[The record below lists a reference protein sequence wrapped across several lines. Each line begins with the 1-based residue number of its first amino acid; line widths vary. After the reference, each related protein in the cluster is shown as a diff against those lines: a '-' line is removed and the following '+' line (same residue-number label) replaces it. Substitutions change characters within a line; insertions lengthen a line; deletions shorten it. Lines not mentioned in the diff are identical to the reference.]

1 MGAKSTRKGADG
13 ERELAAMLREY
24 GYPVERGGSLSF
36 GEVPDLTGLPGVHI
50 ECKRAEQ
57 LRPYDWMA
65 QAERDAVRFGDGLPA
80 VFFRRSRS
88 PGLVVMKL
96 EDWIDFYDCKKSEEK
111 RHIAADGF
119 CGNQYVNLVS
129 GQNDHLPKRRNKA

>member
-1 MGAKSTRKGADG
+1 MLWRKSFLCGVIPTGRKSQRNGADG
-13 ERELAAMLREY
+13 ERELAALLREY
-24 GYPVERGGSLSF
+24 GYPVERGGSMSF

-57 LRPYDWMA
+57 LRPYSWLE

-88 PGLVVMKL
+88 PWLVVMKL
-96 EDWIDFYDCKKSEEK
+96 GDWLELYQTQSEPRKTAPSE
-111 RHIAADGF
+111 
-119 CGNQYVNLVS
+119 
-129 GQNDHLPKRRNKA
+129 